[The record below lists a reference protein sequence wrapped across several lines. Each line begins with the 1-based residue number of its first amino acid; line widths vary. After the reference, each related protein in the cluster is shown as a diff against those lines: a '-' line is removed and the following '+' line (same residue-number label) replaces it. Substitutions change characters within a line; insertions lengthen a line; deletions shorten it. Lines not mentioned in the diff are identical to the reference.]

1 MAKHD
6 TLNVNFACYED
17 AKEYLGMTEATLP
30 DIEYMSETISGA
42 GIGGE
47 LEEVLVGMVSA
58 MTTTLNFR
66 TPNASAIKLTRP
78 GVHKIDLRVAQQRRN
93 STSGKIDIVQIK
105 HILKLTPKKQGMG
118 TVAPASPADVSGDYA
133 TSYFATYI
141 DGKKKTEIDPEN
153 FICNIDGKDYLAD
166 VRKALGKS

>member
-1 MAKHD
+1 MKHD

-30 DIEYMSETISGA
+30 DIEFMSETISGA

-47 LEEVLVGMVSA
+47 MEEVLAGMVSA

-66 TPNASAIKLTRP
+66 TANKSAMKLTAP
-78 GVHKIDLRVAQQRRN
+78 KIHNIDLRVAQQQRD
-93 STSGKIDIVQIK
+93 SSSGKIKIVQIK
-105 HILKLTPKKQGMG
+105 HVLKLMPKKQGMG
-118 TVAPASPADVSGDYA
+118 TVAPASPGDVSGDYA

-141 DGKKKTEIDPEN
+141 DGEKKSEIDPAN
-153 FICNIDGKDYLAD
+153 FICNVNGKDYLAD
-166 VRKALGKS
+166 VRKALGK

>member
-47 LEEVLVGMVSA
+47 LEEVLIGMVSA

-66 TPNASAIKLTRP
+66 TITNSTIKLTKP

-93 STSGKIDIVQIK
+93 SKTGKVEIVQVK
-105 HILKLTPKKQGMG
+105 HILRLTPKKQGMG
-118 TVAPASPADVSGDYA
+118 TVAPASAGDVSGDYA

-141 DGKKKTEIDPEN
+141 DGTKKTEIDPEN
-153 FICNIDGKDYLAD
+153 FICIIGSKDYLAD
-166 VRKALGKS
+166 VRKALGK

>member
-1 MAKHD
+1 MKQD

-30 DIEYMSETISGA
+30 DIEFMSETISGA

-47 LEEVLVGMVSA
+47 MEEVLAGMVSA

-66 TPNASAIKLTRP
+66 TASKYAIKLTTP
-78 GVHKIDLRVAQQRRN
+78 EIHNIDLRVAQQQRN
-93 STSGKIDIVQIK
+93 STSGKVQIIQIK
-105 HILKLTPKKQGMG
+105 HVLKLMPKKQGMG
-118 TVAPASPADVSGDYA
+118 KVAPASPGDVSGDYA

-141 DGKKKTEIDPEN
+141 DGEKKTEIDPAN
-153 FICNIDGKDYLAD
+153 FICYINGKDYLAD
-166 VRKALGKS
+166 VRKALGK

>member
-1 MAKHD
+1 MKHD

-30 DIEYMSETISGA
+30 DIEFMSETISGA

-47 LEEVLVGMVSA
+47 MEEVLAGMVSA

-66 TPNASAIKLTRP
+66 TANKSAMKLTAP
-78 GVHKIDLRVAQQRRN
+78 KIHNIDLRVAQQQRD
-93 STSGKIDIVQIK
+93 SASGKIKIVQIK
-105 HILKLTPKKQGMG
+105 HVLKLMPKKQGMG
-118 TVAPASPADVSGDYA
+118 TVAPASPGDVSGDYA

-141 DGKKKTEIDPEN
+141 DGDKKSEIDPAN
-153 FICNIDGKDYLAD
+153 FICNVNGKDYLAD
-166 VRKALGKS
+166 VRKALGK

>member
-1 MAKHD
+1 MKHD

-30 DIEYMSETISGA
+30 DIEFMSETISGA

-47 LEEVLVGMVSA
+47 MEEVLAGMVSA

-66 TPNASAIKLTRP
+66 TANKSAMKLTAP
-78 GVHKIDLRVAQQRRN
+78 KIHNIDLRVAQQQRD
-93 STSGKIDIVQIK
+93 SASGKIKIVQIK
-105 HILKLTPKKQGMG
+105 HVLKLMPKKQGMG
-118 TVAPASPADVSGDYA
+118 TVAPASPGDVSGDYA

-141 DGKKKTEIDPEN
+141 DGDKKSEIDPAN
-153 FICNIDGKDYLAD
+153 FICNINGKDYLAD
-166 VRKALGKS
+166 VRKALGK